1 MTLELVILQASYIAL
16 LKPIL
21 KEKGLKRLILLVK
34 GIKQDKLQL
43 GQTLFFSRYS
53 EAYLGL
59 P

>member
-34 GIKQDKLQL
+34 GIK
-43 GQTLFFSRYS
+43 
-53 EAYLGL
+53 
-59 P
+59 